1 MMSRLMALAVL
12 SPLLLLPAGAT
23 DPQALQDEIARL
35 AAASKGVVGVAAV
48 RLATGATVDFNADRR
63 FKMASTFKVPVAA
76 YALHLGEEGRIRLD
90 EPLPVPRED
99 MLEPGIL
106 FEHFRHPG
114 ASISTLNAIELSV
127 TVSDNGATEVIYQRV
142 GGPVAANAWLTAR
155 GHGDINLGTRTLK
168 ETFSPAAGAPA
179 NPEAEAL
186 ARTATPRAMVRFLA
200 DLHRGRLLSERNTS
214 ILLDIM
220 SRTAGERL
228 SLFLPP
234 GTKVQHKT
242 GSLFGAQGMS
252 INDVGFI
259 TLPDGT
265 TLAIA
270 VYIGDSPES
279 VSHATRDRTIGHIAR
294 AVYDYFQLKA
304 DRE

>member
-1 MMSRLMALAVL
+1 MTSRLIVLVALSSVI
-12 SPLLLLPAGAT
+12 LLPAGASG
-23 DPQALQDEIARL
+23 PEELRDEIVRL
-35 AAASKGVVGVAAV
+35 AAASKGVVGVAAMN
-48 RLATGATVDFNADRR
+48 LATGATVDFNADRR

-76 YALHLGEEGRIRLD
+76 YALHLAEEGRIRLD
-90 EPLPVPRED
+90 DPMPVRRED

-142 GGPVAANAWLTAR
+142 GGPVAANAWLKAR

-168 ETFSPAAGAPA
+168 ETFSSGAPA
-179 NPEAEAL
+179 ATNADAETL
-186 ARTATPRAMVRFLA
+186 ERTATPRAMMRFLA
-200 DLHRGRLLSERNTS
+200 DLQRGELLAQRHTS

-220 SRTAGERL
+220 SRTVGERM

-242 GSLFGAQGMS
+242 GTLFGAQGIS
-252 INDVGFI
+252 VNDVGVVA
-259 TLPDGT
+259 LPGGAP
-265 TLAIA
+265 LAIA

-279 VSHATRDRTIGHIAR
+279 VSHTTRDRTIGHITR

-304 DRE
+304 DR

>member
-1 MMSRLMALAVL
+1 MTSRFIALAAL
-12 SPLLLLPAGAT
+12 SPLLMLSAGPS
-23 DPQALQDEIARL
+23 DPQALHDEIARL
-35 AAASKGVVGVAAV
+35 AAASKGIVGVAAV
-48 RLATGATVDFNADRR
+48 NLATGATVDFNADRR

-76 YALHLGEEGRIRLD
+76 YAMHLGEEGGIRLD
-90 EPLPVPRED
+90 EPLPIRRED
-99 MLEPGIL
+99 MLEPGVL

-142 GGPVAANAWLTAR
+142 GGPVPANAWLTAR

-168 ETFSPAAGAPA
+168 ETFSTDQLPA

-200 DLHRGRLLSERNTS
+200 DLQRGRLLGERNTS

-242 GSLFGAQGMS
+242 GSLFGEQGMS

-259 TLPDGT
+259 TLPSGAA
-265 TLAIA
+265 LAIA
-270 VYIGDSPES
+270 VYIGDSPEA

-304 DRE
+304 DN